1 MIQKCGDRMN
11 ISRKQLIV
19 LFICTLIPL
28 MIGLGLTPL
37 LPVYAESLGADSIVA
52 GLYLAVVSLA
62 LTAGA
67 LSAGWISGS
76 RFRRKLP
83 YMIAISLCIPFYWAL
98 GRMTSLIALIL
109 FTSLLWFLGGLGLA
123 LCSILT
129 GLSAGKDERGKV
141 FGVIGLTSGLGAIVG
156 GLGIGWMV
164 KQWGYPTM
172 FSALAVFSL
181 IGFVAALFLEEKE
194 DQPSQIE
201 EDQPPV
207 VTPLGRHYFLLF
219 SASLVLSVSSSI
231 FILIRS
237 LSMSGLGFDALEISS
252 AGVVGGL
259 VSFPLPFLLGWLSDR
274 IGRKKVLFLACL
286 SLIVALLLLPF
297 SRALWHF
304 WLVSI
309 IMGIQAGSM
318 GSAGNALVM
327 DLVIRQSIGKGLAL
341 FGATAWFGGII
352 GFALA
357 GFMMQ
362 KLSISLSCYFGCLL
376 VVAAVGLLIPIKV
389 AGELVSQHKTGS
401 AH

>member
-1 MIQKCGDRMN
+1 MN

-28 MIGLGLTPL
+28 IIGLGLTPL
-37 LPVYAESLGADSIVA
+37 LPVYAESLGADSVVA
-52 GLYLAVVSLA
+52 GLYLAVVSFA

-67 LSAGWISGS
+67 LSAGWVSGS
-76 RFRRKLP
+76 RLRRKLP
-83 YMIAISLCIPFYWAL
+83 YMMAISLCIPLYWAL
-98 GRMTSLIALIL
+98 GRITSLIALIL

-129 GLSAGKDERGKV
+129 GLSVGKDERGKV
-141 FGVIGLTSGLGAIVG
+141 FGVIGLTGGLGAIVG
-156 GLGIGWMV
+156 GLGIGWLV

-172 FSALAVFSL
+172 FSALAAFSFF
-181 IGFVAALFLEEKE
+181 GFVAALFLEEKE
-194 DQPSQIE
+194 DQSSQLE

-219 SASLVLSVSSSI
+219 SASLVLSIGGSI

-237 LSMSGLGFDALEISS
+237 LSMSALGFDALEISS

-259 VSFPLPFLLGWLSDR
+259 ISFPLPFLLGWFSDR
-274 IGRKKVLFLACL
+274 IGRKKVLIFACL
-286 SLIVALLLLPF
+286 SLIIALFLLPF

-309 IMGIQAGSM
+309 IVGIQSGSM

-327 DLVIRQSIGKGLAL
+327 DLVNRQSLGKGLAL
-341 FGATAWFGGII
+341 FGATVWFGGII
-352 GFALA
+352 GFTLA

-362 KLSISLSCYFGCLL
+362 KLSTLLSCYFGCLL
-376 VVAAVGLLIPIKV
+376 AVVAVGLLIPIKV
-389 AGELVSQHKTGS
+389 AAELVSQHKTGS